1 MFSVLCVPPYLLPNS
16 KPPLTKLNILVE
28 PSTLSFPCGCTI
40 VIQDLIVLHH
50 AFVSWMDISTITT
63 TSKQPTPF
71 YPKLLS
77 TTQTNA
83 FLFDQMALHYIFH
96 SPPFESH
103 RICPGRART
112 PLLAGLIERFPP
124 RFHKLAALRVPVD
137 NTPFSPRSYR
147 KRRGNSLLVINV
159 QIATHCSCPDWQS
172 PRPLWMWPSVT
183 RRPATVFSVVHVV
196 EC

>member
-1 MFSVLCVPPYLLPNS
+1 MDGHIHHYHNLKTTHPILSKALVDYTNKRFSVRPNGTPLHLP
-16 KPPLTKLNILVE
+16 
-28 PSTLSFPCGCTI
+28 FP
-40 VIQDLIVLHH
+40 
-50 AFVSWMDISTITT
+50 
-63 TSKQPTPF
+63 
-71 YPKLLS
+71 
-77 TTQTNA
+77 
-83 FLFDQMALHYIFH
+83 
-96 SPPFESH
+96 PPFESH
-103 RICPGRART
+103 RVCSGRDRT

>member
-1 MFSVLCVPPYLLPNS
+1 MGVLSLSRISLFSIMRLFHGWTYRPLPPPR
-16 KPPLTKLNILVE
+16 PP
-28 PSTLSFPCGCTI
+28 
-40 VIQDLIVLHH
+40 
-50 AFVSWMDISTITT
+50 
-63 TSKQPTPF
+63 PTPF
-71 YPKLLS
+71 YPKPLS
-77 TTQTNA
+77 TAQTNT
-83 FLFDQMALHYIFH
+83 FLFDRMALHYIFH

-159 QIATHCSCPDWQS
+159 QVATHCSCPDWQS